1 MTNTILD
8 LIKLTL
14 FNILNQFDSK
24 ENCDSF
30 SLFVKETQLLYL
42 IIDYIIIYE
51 VPVLYF
57 NHFFLLRLKYLQ
69 LQFYININMI

>member
-1 MTNTILD
+1 MIA
-8 LIKLTL
+8 
-14 FNILNQFDSK
+14 FF
-24 ENCDSF
+24 
-30 SLFVKETQLLYL
+30 LFVKEKQLLYF

-69 LQFYININMI
+69 LQFYINISDLDS

>member
-1 MTNTILD
+1 MTSTILD

-14 FNILNQFDSK
+14 FSILNQFDSK

-30 SLFVKETQLLYL
+30 SLFIKETQLLYL

-51 VPVLYF
+51 VSVLYF
-57 NHFFLLRLKYLQ
+57 NHFFSVKAQVLTTSVLYKY
-69 LQFYININMI
+69 